1 MRLLAGW
8 KRISPGHSKA
18 VWSAGP
24 VCSAVSPLCHYTM
37 TFALYSCLH
46 LLAQTCTGPY
56 RKQTLLTINPSADVT
71 SFNIINQTSFNLQV
85 VVVITVPLSY
95 RICECLVPYFDSRSS
110 GSCNVSLLSGC
121 VFFFFFYFT
130 HSICHDCFL
139 APPSNTAWKLL
150 SYSLLICS
158 MTQDVD
164 FSCPTP
170 Q

>member
-1 MRLLAGW
+1 MKYTYQCCYIKMRLLAGW

-121 VFFFFFYFT
+121 VFFFFFTLRTLYVMTVFWLHPQTLPESSCLT
-130 HSICHDCFL
+130 H
-139 APPSNTAWKLL
+139 
-150 SYSLLICS
+150 Y
-158 MTQDVD
+158 
-164 FSCPTP
+164 
-170 Q
+170 